1 MISFEIKGDKMD
13 SKKFIDGLELCVQ
26 AVSLGDCD
34 TLICH
39 PASTTHSSYTPEQ
52 LEQAGISETMI
63 RISVGIEDP
72 NDICNDLGQAL
83 KRIYK

>member
-1 MISFEIKGDKMD
+1 V
-13 SKKFIDGLELCVQ
+13 ELCVL

-39 PASTTHSSYTPEQ
+39 PASTTHSTYTAEQ
-52 LEQAGISETMI
+52 LTEAGISETMI

-72 NDICNDLGQAL
+72 KDICSDLGQAL
-83 KRIYK
+83 KQIG